1 MKKKKK
7 VIAIV
12 IVLTLLLAPWPIP
25 MAIKDGGSR
34 AWLALF
40 YTIVVWNPMIVVDP
54 EYPIR
59 EYETGTEI
67 WFLHNPDW
75 SISFSKR

>member
-7 VIAIV
+7 VIAVV

-25 MAIKDGGSR
+25 MSIKDGGSR
-34 AWLALF
+34 SFFALF
-40 YTIVVWNPMIVVDP
+40 YQIVVWNPRIEVDP
-54 EYPIR
+54 DYPNKEYK
-59 EYETGTEI
+59 TGTEI

-75 SISFSKR
+75 SIYFPKR